1 MYYLSA
7 NNIGGQMQRGQQIM
21 GNYRKNVVVVLA
33 NKMQQSQWNLI
44 AILSNSTLFDFTH
57 NMRAQIISPVSLNH
71 EPRKTC

>member
-1 MYYLSA
+1 
-7 NNIGGQMQRGQQIM
+7 MQRGQQIM
-21 GNYRKNVVVVLA
+21 GNYRKNVVSCLLQILLA
-33 NKMQQSQWNLI
+33 NPMQQSEWNLI